1 MVDSILPFRTDKS
14 KQIAQLYLLNMFQF
28 FSQRYGIGRNISNLL
43 VSYSGYH
50 KKIKY
55 AILEKKN
62 SYVLFRYKDFF
73 IEKKKYLDNFVL
85 EDMKNNI
92 KRFISDNSL
101 KGKRLRLGMPVR
113 GQRVKTNGNTS
124 KKLRAFLRY

>member
-28 FSQRYGIGRNISNLL
+28 FSQRYGIGKNISNLL

-55 AILEKKN
+55 AVLEKKN

-73 IEKKKYLDNFVL
+73 IEKKKYLDNFIL

-92 KRFISDNSL
+92 KRVISDKTL
-101 KGKRLRLGMPVR
+101 KGKKLRLGMPVR
-113 GQRVKTNGNTS
+113 GQRVKTNGKTS
-124 KKLRAFLRY
+124 RKLRAFLRY

>member
-1 MVDSILPFRTDKS
+1 
-14 KQIAQLYLLNMFQF
+14 
-28 FSQRYGIGRNISNLL
+28 
-43 VSYSGYH
+43 
-50 KKIKY
+50 
-55 AILEKKN
+55 
-62 SYVLFRYKDFF
+62 LFRYKDFF
-73 IEKKKYLDNFVL
+73 IDKKKYLDNFVL

-92 KRFISDNSL
+92 KRYISDNTL

>member
-14 KQIAQLYLLNMFQF
+14 KQVSQLNLLNIFQF
-28 FSQRYGIGRNISNLL
+28 FSQRYGIGKGISNILI
-43 VSYSGYH
+43 SYSGYH

-55 AILEKKN
+55 AVLEKKN

-73 IEKKKYLDNFVL
+73 IEKKKFLDNFIL

-92 KRFISDNSL
+92 KSYISDCTL
-101 KGKRLRLGMPVR
+101 KGKKFRLGMPVR

-124 KKLRAFLRY
+124 KKLKAFLRY

>member
-28 FSQRYGIGRNISNLL
+28 FSQRYGIGKRISNLL
-43 VSYSGYH
+43 ISYSGYH

-55 AILEKKN
+55 AVLEKKN

-73 IEKKKYLDNFVL
+73 IEKKRFLDNFIL
-85 EDMKNNI
+85 EDMKNSI
-92 KRFISDNSL
+92 KRSISDNAL

-113 GQRVKTNGNTS
+113 GQRVKTNAKTS
-124 KKLRAFLRY
+124 KKLRTFLRY

>member
-28 FSQRYGIGRNISNLL
+28 FSQRYGIGKNISNLL

-55 AILEKKN
+55 SVLEKKN

-73 IEKKKYLDNFVL
+73 IDKKKYLDNFVL

-92 KRFISDNSL
+92 KRYISDSTL

-113 GQRVKTNGNTS
+113 GQRVKTNGKTS

>member
-28 FSQRYGIGRNISNLL
+28 FSQRYGIGKNISNLL

-55 AILEKKN
+55 AVLEKKN

-73 IEKKKYLDNFVL
+73 IDKKKYLDNFVL

-92 KRFISDNSL
+92 KSYISDNTL

>member
-28 FSQRYGIGRNISNLL
+28 FSQRYGIGKNISNLL

-55 AILEKKN
+55 AVLEKKIVM
-62 SYVLFRYKDFF
+62 YCLDIKIFLL
-73 IEKKKYLDNFVL
+73 KKK
-85 EDMKNNI
+85 NI
-92 KRFISDNSL
+92 
-101 KGKRLRLGMPVR
+101 
-113 GQRVKTNGNTS
+113 
-124 KKLRAFLRY
+124 

>member
-92 KRFISDNSL
+92 KRYISDNSL

>member
-14 KQIAQLYLLNMFQF
+14 KKIAELSLLNMYQF
-28 FSQRYGIGRNISNLL
+28 FMQRYGIGKKISSLIA
-43 VSYSGYH
+43 SYSGYH

-62 SYVLFRYKDFF
+62 SHVLLRYKDFF
-73 IEKKKYLDNFVL
+73 IEKKKYLDSFVM

-92 KRFISDNSL
+92 KKYIASNSL
-101 KGKRLRLGMPVR
+101 KGKRFKLGMPVR
-113 GQRVKTNGNTS
+113 GQRVKTNGVTS
-124 KKLRAFLRY
+124 KKLKAFLNY

>member
-92 KRFISDNSL
+92 KRYISDNTL

>member
-14 KQIAQLYLLNMFQF
+14 KQIAQLYLLNIFQF
-28 FSQRYGIGRNISNLL
+28 FSQRYGIGKNISNLL

-55 AILEKKN
+55 AVLEKKN

-73 IEKKKYLDNFVL
+73 IEKKKYLDNFIL

-92 KRFISDNSL
+92 KRVISDKTL

-113 GQRVKTNGNTS
+113 GQRVKTNGKTS
-124 KKLRAFLRY
+124 RKLRAFLRY

>member
-28 FSQRYGIGRNISNLL
+28 FSQRYGIGKNISNLL

-55 AILEKKN
+55 AVLEKKN

-73 IEKKKYLDNFVL
+73 IDKKKYLDNFVL

-92 KRFISDNSL
+92 KRYISDNTL